1 MASRAWPATKP
12 LALMPLPGPA
22 GRFSKPSPTG
32 FVASG
37 AYSIADMAIF
47 PWCRLHRRQG
57 KDLDDF
63 PNVRRWFEAMAE
75 RPAVAKDMAKL
86 EDKADQKMWDK
97 ESWSNLFGAEQYR
110 RR

>member
-1 MASRAWPATKP
+1 MLDERLEARE
-12 LALMPLPGPA
+12 
-22 GRFSKPSPTG
+22 
-32 FVASG
+32 FVAGG

-57 KDLDDF
+57 QVLGDF
-63 PNVRRWFEAMAE
+63 SNVKRWFESVAA
-75 RPAVAKDMAKL
+75 RPAVAKDMARL
-86 EDKADQKMWDK
+86 EDKADQKVWDE